1 MNSTTLPKSAWLELP
16 ETVVVPLE
24 VGRAILQVEKSMNE
38 SECLAKMVA
47 PGTRRKGKYRDGV
60 IQIHIT
66 RSCDKSCYNCTQGSN
81 LGGRTSFISL
91 LQFEQAVLSLKGYY
105 GVVGVFGGNP
115 ALHPQFEGLCAILTE
130 HIPFEQ
136 RGLWCNNP
144 VGKTAIMRKTFDP
157 SVSNLN
163 VHLDSAAYE
172 DFVTGWPECK
182 PVGLHQDSRHS
193 PCYVAMKDVLKVKR
207 VVHADG
213 GDCHGTPLVNGKC
226 PKCGIHP
233 DMQSTG
239 IWPFYDIDRAH
250 ELISN
255 CDINQHWS
263 AMMGVFRG
271 ELRAWFCEI
280 AGAQA
285 MLHQWEPDYPDTG
298 LLVAPNRSYAID
310 TTTEANKEWRTC
322 RPGQWWE
329 LPMEEFAH
337 QVRKHCHDCG
347 VPLRGFGELAQM
359 NNDVGVEQVSATHEG
374 IYRPKRKGRRVE
386 LVLVPKQLGERLP
399 STINYLGNSK
409 L

>member
-1 MNSTTLPKSAWLELP
+1 
-16 ETVVVPLE
+16 
-24 VGRAILQVEKSMNE
+24 MNE

-47 PGTRRKGKYRDGV
+47 PGTRRPGKYREGV
-60 IQIHIT
+60 VQIHVT
-66 RSCDKSCYNCTQGSN
+66 RSCDKSCFNCTQGSN

-91 LQFEQAVLSLKGYY
+91 LQFEQAVLSLKDYY

-115 ALHPQFEGLCAILTE
+115 ALHPQFEGLCEILAQ

-163 VHLDSAAYE
+163 VHLDGDAYQ

-182 PVGLHQDSRHS
+182 PVGLYQDSRHS
-193 PCYVAMKDVLKVKR
+193 PCYVAMKDVLKKPCKGCVYCN
-207 VVHADG
+207 A
-213 GDCHGTPLVNGKC
+213 HGTAWEDDTECDGSGMV
-226 PKCGIHP
+226 
-233 DMQSTG
+233 
-239 IWPFYDIDRAH
+239 YDIDRAH

-263 AMMGVFRG
+263 AMIGVFRG

-298 LLVAPNRSYAID
+298 AEVIGRAEQQRA
-310 TTTEANKEWRTC
+310 
-322 RPGQWWE
+322 WWE
-329 LPMEEFAH
+329 WPMSMFRD

-347 VPLRGFGELAQM
+347 VPLRGFGELAQIA
-359 NNDVGVEQVSATHEG
+359 DEVGVEQVSATHEG